1 MDTERHH
8 DEGSQLEVAR
18 DGGFSDRLREVMNG
32 ENALSFSRKIGISD
46 TAVRKLLEG
55 SGNPTMQ
62 VLKSI
67 SVATGVNIHWLVT
80 GKGSKGIEV
89 DSTTIVR
96 FDDEL
101 YKMVRRVIDEVAEK
115 KVDNVGRLP
124 QEAKDELV
132 CVAYRVLYPKYIE
145 KRIAY
150 EDMEELASNLHR
162 LTVKRF

>member
-1 MDTERHH
+1 MDTERHA
-8 DEGSQLEVAR
+8 EGGQLEVAR

-67 SVATGVNIHWLVT
+67 SAASGVNIHWLVT
-80 GKGSKGIEV
+80 GSGSREIEAEK
-89 DSTTIVR
+89 TTIVR
-96 FDDEL
+96 FEDEL

-115 KVDNVGRLP
+115 KINDVGKLP

-145 KRIAY
+145 KQIAY
-150 EDMEELASNLHR
+150 KDMEELATNLHR
-162 LTVKRF
+162 LTAGRF